1 MKDDITILEMKGI
14 TKRFSGVT
22 ALDNCELTLSKGEVH
37 CLVGENGAG
46 KSTLVKILCGIYQ
59 RDAGT
64 VIFDGQEV
72 SFANPKQAMNDG
84 IFIVHQELNL
94 IPHLS
99 VAQNIFIGKET
110 TENHKFFFSDK
121 RLLNDSQKL
130 FDSLKFKI
138 DPGAKVST
146 LSVAEQQMVEVAKAV
161 YNNVKILIMDEPTAP
176 LTSSEIDQLFEI
188 IRSLKAQGIAVIYIS
203 HRMDELKRI
212 SDRITVMRDG
222 QYVQTL
228 VTKDTDISQVI
239 RLMVG
244 HTIYES
250 PKTHS
255 MVPQNAEIVLEAE
268 EINSMDVKDVSFVLR
283 RGEILG
289 FAGLVGAGRTE
300 VMRLLCGADRM
311 SSGRVWINGKE
322 VKIRNP
328 QDAVRYGIGY
338 LSEDRKRF
346 GLCLGLSVAD
356 NIVLSSF
363 DSFCKSLFVNTRK
376 VEKESKDYAGRMNIK
391 TPSMKTKV
399 GSLSGGNQQKVVIAK
414 WLMKN
419 CDILI
424 FDEPTRGIDVG
435 AKSEIYKLMIELASH
450 GKSIIMISSEMPEL
464 LRLSDRIIVMCEG
477 RVTGE
482 LDIAEASQESIMG
495 FATARKV
502 GVK

>member
-1 MKDDITILEMKGI
+1 MKDNITILEMKGI

-110 TENHKFFFSDK
+110 AGNHKFFFSDK

-138 DPGAKVST
+138 DPSAKVST

-203 HRMDELKRI
+203 HRMEELSVI
-212 SDRITVMRDG
+212 GDRITVMRDG
-222 QYVQTL
+222 KYIMTADLIQRTKILHFGTL
-228 VTKDTDISQVI
+228 S
-239 RLMVG
+239 L
-244 HTIYES
+244 
-250 PKTHS
+250 THNPAYTATRQAVACAKS
-255 MVPQNAEIVLEAE
+255 NNVL
-268 EINSMDVKDVSFVLR
+268 VSFDPNYREALWKSCS
-283 RGEILG
+283 EAKEQIL
-289 FAGLVGAGRTE
+289 
-300 VMRLLCGADRM
+300 
-311 SSGRVWINGKE
+311 W
-322 VKIRNP
+322 
-328 QDAVRYGIGY
+328 
-338 LSEDRKRF
+338 
-346 GLCLGLSVAD
+346 GLSVAD
-356 NIVLSSF
+356 IVKMSEDELNLATDCGHDINAGMQQILSLGPKEIYVTAGSKGAYFANVSQHGFTEAYCVNAIDTTGCGDAFMGAILYQKCYQPQKNIVERTIMANAAGAI
-363 DSFCKSLFVNTRK
+363 CATR
-376 VEKESKDYAGRMNIK
+376 
-391 TPSMKTKV
+391 P
-399 GSLSGGNQQKVVIAK
+399 GGMCA
-414 WLMKN
+414 M
-419 CDILI
+419 
-424 FDEPTRGIDVG
+424 PT
-435 AKSEIYKLMIELASH
+435 A
-450 GKSIIMISSEMPEL
+450 
-464 LRLSDRIIVMCEG
+464 
-477 RVTGE
+477 
-482 LDIAEASQESIMG
+482 QEVDMFINDN
-495 FATARKV
+495 KC
-502 GVK
+502 